1 MDRSLRA
8 PSSFTCHDHVWGLVR
23 RHACEYT
30 RNEPTPRARAP
41 QCPPLGWEVVSW
53 ARRETRAAS
62 ASHESWSAA
71 DVFIGAIDR
80 VPIHGDEAVQNQTHA
95 RASATDKMRHGA
107 VGLVVKKES
116 MQTAAYMVRAN
127 TGGAL

>member
-1 MDRSLRA
+1 
-8 PSSFTCHDHVWGLVR
+8 
-23 RHACEYT
+23 
-30 RNEPTPRARAP
+30 
-41 QCPPLGWEVVSW
+41 
-53 ARRETRAAS
+53 
-62 ASHESWSAA
+62 
-71 DVFIGAIDR
+71 